1 MVIAIQGVQE
11 VVAETKTTVAIKD
24 IMVVI
29 RADVGTDVVDT
40 IMLVEAATLVEE
52 TDQPRLACVLLKT
65 KPASLSFI
73 YRNSCSRRDDL

>member
-1 MVIAIQGVQE
+1 MVIAIQGDQE

-29 RADVGTDVVDT
+29 RADVGTDVVGN

-52 TDQPRLACVLLKT
+52 TDRPRLACILLNT
-65 KPASLSFI
+65 KLA
-73 YRNSCSRRDDL
+73 CSVFHMQEQL